1 MPVGVLASSTS
12 IRDYAAA
19 ADPPDSSDVARS
31 KRCSRSRRE
40 SCDGCLY
47 GRRQWCECAEE
58 WSSGLGDDSGVRRW
72 EDWLLAMVTN
82 DAQRSRSRIL
92 GPLGEIGGRAAA
104 LALRPVTNTVGA
116 AVEVG
121 ANLERRAVDRV
132 LDSGELE
139 RVLTSAL
146 DSARLQAGV
155 RGALASDG
163 ARQLVDSVFDSQLME
178 RTLTSALDSARLQAG
193 LRGALASNG
202 ARQLVDSVFDS
213 QLVERILTSAL
224 DGARVQA
231 GLRRA
236 LASDGAR
243 QLVDSV
249 FDSGLF
255 DQLME
260 RTLTSALDGARVQA
274 ALRRALASDGA
285 RQLVDSFFDS
295 GLFDQ
300 FMERLSASD
309 ALWQLI
315 DEIATSP
322 TVTAAL
328 SKQGLGFAD
337 QVGDLMR
344 DRSRKADHRAERIAD
359 RLTRRRSKGAPS
371 DGDGRSE

>member
-1 MPVGVLASSTS
+1 
-12 IRDYAAA
+12 
-19 ADPPDSSDVARS
+19 
-31 KRCSRSRRE
+31 
-40 SCDGCLY
+40 
-47 GRRQWCECAEE
+47 
-58 WSSGLGDDSGVRRW
+58 
-72 EDWLLAMVTN
+72 MVTN

-163 ARQLVDSVFDSQLME
+163 ARQLVDS
-178 RTLTSALDSARLQAG
+178 
-193 LRGALASNG
+193 
-202 ARQLVDSVFDS
+202 
-213 QLVERILTSAL
+213 
-224 DGARVQA
+224 
-231 GLRRA
+231 
-236 LASDGAR
+236 
-243 QLVDSV
+243 
-249 FDSGLF
+249 
-255 DQLME
+255 
-260 RTLTSALDGARVQA
+260 
-274 ALRRALASDGA
+274 
-285 RQLVDSFFDS
+285 FFDS

-300 FMERLSASD
+300 FMERLAASD
-309 ALWQLI
+309 ALWRLI

>member
-1 MPVGVLASSTS
+1 MGRPITTSQGGTPAIAGQQGPASPAALPHVPVVPGVFVDRQPGALS
-12 IRDYAAA
+12 RRYG
-19 ADPPDSSDVARS
+19 ARS
-31 KRCSRSRRE
+31 KRCSRPRWE

-47 GRRQWCECAEE
+47 GRPACQWCYRAEA
-58 WSSGLGDDSGVRRW
+58 WSGSGDDSGVRRW
-72 EDWLLAMVTN
+72 EDGLSAMVN
-82 DAQRSRSRIL
+82 DDEHGSRLRIL

-104 LALRPVTNTVGA
+104 LALRPLTDTMGAAGKVGA
-116 AVEVG
+116 T
-121 ANLERRAVDRV
+121 LERRAVDRV
-132 LDSGELE
+132 LDSRELE
-139 RVLTSAL
+139 RI
-146 DSARLQAGV
+146 
-155 RGALASDG
+155 
-163 ARQLVDSVFDSQLME
+163 
-178 RTLTSALDSARLQAG
+178 LTSALDSARLQAG
-193 LRGALASNG
+193 LRGALASDG
-202 ARQLVDSVFDS
+202 ARQLVDCVFDS
-213 QLVERILTSAL
+213 QLMERTLGSAL
-224 DGARVQA
+224 DRARLQA
-231 GLRRA
+231 GLRGA

-249 FDSGLF
+249 FDSGFF

-260 RTLTSALDGARVQA
+260 RTLTSALDSARVQA

-300 FMERLSASD
+300 FMERLAASD
-309 ALWQLI
+309 ALWRLI

-359 RLTRRRSKGAPS
+359 RLTRRWSKEAPS
-371 DGDGRSE
+371 DGDGRPE